1 MTIAASKLW
10 SYFAHIMWSTTLSS
24 EMNLWMDIWHTRV
37 VCVSTDACACL
48 YAMTK
53 TCPKLLQFLHPS
65 SMRMLSA
72 MLVGVMMV
80 HLMICPYTKV
90 EESFNLQAMHDIL
103 NHGSNLDQVREMYT
117 WAFASVCA
125 KLLWHGVTTSLLI
138 PVIEVYI
145 LSC

>member
-1 MTIAASKLW
+1 
-10 SYFAHIMWSTTLSS
+10 
-24 EMNLWMDIWHTRV
+24 
-37 VCVSTDACACL
+37 
-48 YAMTK
+48 
-53 TCPKLLQFLHPS
+53 
-65 SMRMLSA
+65 MRMLSA

-80 HLMICPYTKV
+80 HLVICPYTKV

-125 KLLWHGVTTSLLI
+125 KLLWHGLTIYTSLL
-138 PVIEVYI
+138 IEVYI